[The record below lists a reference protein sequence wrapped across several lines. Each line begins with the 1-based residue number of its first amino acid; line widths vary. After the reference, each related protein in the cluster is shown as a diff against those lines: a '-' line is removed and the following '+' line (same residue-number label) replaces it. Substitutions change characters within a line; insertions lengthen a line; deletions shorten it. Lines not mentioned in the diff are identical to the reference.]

1 MKDSVGLRL
10 SRSTIGRSSRIL
22 NKTDLKKIYVVA
34 IVQILLS
41 FMDLLGV
48 AIVGV
53 LGALA
58 ISGVESQKPGNRV
71 SSVLKFLNLQNMNF
85 QSVIL
90 VLGTGAATILLARTV
105 ASIIITKRTL
115 HFLSN
120 RGALISSRI
129 ISQILSMP
137 LLRLQKY
144 SSQSIIYSVTQG
156 VEALALGIIGTSV
169 TLISDLSL
177 LLVMFVGLF
186 VVDPTT
192 ALTSILVFTLIGI
205 LLYLFMHKKSQT
217 LGARKAKLNVESNE
231 LIVEVLEAYREIS
244 VRNRKSY
251 YANKINNI
259 RFDMASTS
267 AEISFLPNIS
277 KYVME
282 ASIVFG
288 ALVIAAVQFLMKDA
302 VHAVAT
308 LSIFMAAGTR
318 IGPAALR
325 VQQGAVQ
332 IRTGGG
338 YVEPTLQ
345 LIEDLH
351 GYSPIS
357 DKDLPPDFVHRNFVP
372 KIELSS
378 VFFTYPDQLNPAIS
392 DVNLS
397 IEPGSVVAI
406 VGPSGAGKTTLVDI
420 LLGVISPDKGSVQIS
435 SSSPEMAIEKWPG
448 AIAYVPQD
456 VVIMSGSIKKNVA
469 QGFSTNQ
476 VPDQEVSAAL
486 RTAKLDDFISGLPL
500 GIEAEVG
507 ERGTNLSG
515 GQRQRL
521 GIARALLT
529 KPSLLVLDE
538 ATSALDGDTELQ
550 ISQAI
555 KELRGNTTVILIA
568 HRLSTV
574 RDADKVVYM
583 AKGQVVSTGT
593 FEEVRKSIP
602 DFDRQASL
610 MGL

>member
-10 SRSTIGRSSRIL
+10 SRSTIGRSSKIL

-205 LLYLFMHKKSQT
+205 LLYLFMHKKSQI
-217 LGARKAKLNVESNE
+217 LGASKAKLNVESNE

-345 LIEDLH
+345 LIEDLR

-357 DKDLPPDFVHRNFVP
+357 DKDLPPEFVHRNFVP
-372 KIELSS
+372 KIELNS
-378 VFFTYPDQLNPAIS
+378 VFFTYPDQINPAIS

-435 SSSPEMAIEKWPG
+435 SSSPEIAIEKWPG

-476 VPDQEVSAAL
+476 VPDQDVSAAL

-529 KPSLLVLDE
+529 KPALLVLDE

>member
-1 MKDSVGLRL
+1 MGLRL

-397 IEPGSVVAI
+397 IEPGSGVAI

>member
-1 MKDSVGLRL
+1 MGLRL

-231 LIVEVLEAYREIS
+231 LIVEVLEAYR
-244 VRNRKSY
+244 
-251 YANKINNI
+251 
-259 RFDMASTS
+259 
-267 AEISFLPNIS
+267 
-277 KYVME
+277 
-282 ASIVFG
+282 
-288 ALVIAAVQFLMKDA
+288 
-302 VHAVAT
+302 
-308 LSIFMAAGTR
+308 
-318 IGPAALR
+318 
-325 VQQGAVQ
+325 
-332 IRTGGG
+332 
-338 YVEPTLQ
+338 
-345 LIEDLH
+345 
-351 GYSPIS
+351 
-357 DKDLPPDFVHRNFVP
+357 
-372 KIELSS
+372 
-378 VFFTYPDQLNPAIS
+378 
-392 DVNLS
+392 
-397 IEPGSVVAI
+397 
-406 VGPSGAGKTTLVDI
+406 
-420 LLGVISPDKGSVQIS
+420 
-435 SSSPEMAIEKWPG
+435 
-448 AIAYVPQD
+448 
-456 VVIMSGSIKKNVA
+456 
-469 QGFSTNQ
+469 
-476 VPDQEVSAAL
+476 
-486 RTAKLDDFISGLPL
+486 
-500 GIEAEVG
+500 
-507 ERGTNLSG
+507 
-515 GQRQRL
+515 
-521 GIARALLT
+521 
-529 KPSLLVLDE
+529 
-538 ATSALDGDTELQ
+538 
-550 ISQAI
+550 
-555 KELRGNTTVILIA
+555 
-568 HRLSTV
+568 
-574 RDADKVVYM
+574 
-583 AKGQVVSTGT
+583 
-593 FEEVRKSIP
+593 
-602 DFDRQASL
+602 
-610 MGL
+610 

>member
-1 MKDSVGLRL
+1 MGLRL

>member
-1 MKDSVGLRL
+1 MGLRL

-318 IGPAALR
+318 IGPAALS